1 MKNKSRASL
10 GKKSGLAFFVKKK
23 YILTGLFGLLVTCG
37 GLFWQYAVYEGSD
50 PVRKT
55 ATVISNADWAD
66 PAEKLVALTFDDGPH
81 PVYTEE
87 ILDVLDQAGIKASFF
102 MMGKEAELYPD
113 VVKKVSDAG
122 HLIGNHTYT
131 HANVCQISAD
141 ETTEEITKTNDIL
154 EGLTGKRPQFF
165 RPPFGC
171 KNETL
176 EKQTGMFW
184 IFWDVDTLD
193 WQSQNPENILDIVR
207 KNVQDGSIILM
218 HDSYDSSVRAAL
230 AITDELT
237 EKGYDF
243 VTADQLLDP

>member
-10 GKKSGLAFFVKKK
+10 GKKSGLAFFMKKK

-66 PAEKLVALTFDDGPH
+66 PEEKLVALTFDDGPH

-102 MMGKEAELYPD
+102 MMGKEAELYSD

-193 WQSQNPENILDIVR
+193 WSLQNAEQVYCKVV
-207 KNVQDGSIILM
+207 KNVGENDIILM
-218 HDSYDSSVRAAL
+218 HDAYPSTVEAVRELIPAL
-230 AITDELT
+230 QEM
-237 EKGYDF
+237 GYTF
-243 VTADQLLDP
+243 VTVDRLVEP